1 MLSVELLYRYVGSA
15 AAAPEGNRDRTS
27 IRCAN
32 RVFHKRLGPPLGDIS
47 LPKLRSSVTLRNNYR
62 NLGRTTP
69 RTRKCTKRKNN
80 NNNKKDVP
88 LLFFPFFGEAFVC
101 AKPGESFRF
110 IFRPGQRAATAYR
123 HAQFGLV
130 GQWAAA
136 EQCLALC
143 GFVRRDDSYCYEPA
157 ARSPFARCFPCPPAA
172 ARSPCPLL
180 SMSPGRGPIPLPA
193 AFHVPR

>member
-62 NLGRTTP
+62 NLGRTTS

-80 NNNKKDVP
+80 NNKKDVP
-88 LLFFPFFGEAFVC
+88 LVFFRFWGSFCLCETGGNFPF
-101 AKPGESFRF
+101 
-110 IFRPGQRAATAYR
+110 I
-123 HAQFGLV
+123 
-130 GQWAAA
+130 
-136 EQCLALC
+136 
-143 GFVRRDDSYCYEPA
+143 
-157 ARSPFARCFPCPPAA
+157 FARDSV
-172 ARSPCPLL
+172 R
-180 SMSPGRGPIPLPA
+180 
-193 AFHVPR
+193 PRLTATRNSDS